1 MAGAPRFQV
10 VLSES
15 SLRRMPGGRSA
26 EVLVDQ
32 LEHLGSLIET
42 YERLSVRILLFEA
55 DIPYVDNCFTILR
68 FAGQEQDL
76 AYIEYPG
83 NARLL
88 RNPKELDEFF
98 RQWHLLRGA
107 ALSDEDSFEY
117 LKRLAEESPVEWRP
131 TS

>member
-1 MAGAPRFQV
+1 M
-10 VLSES
+10 
-15 SLRRMPGGRSA
+15 
-26 EVLVDQ
+26 VDQ
-32 LEHLGSLIET
+32 LEHLATLIET
-42 YERLSVRILLFEA
+42 YEQLSVRVLLFTA

-68 FAGQEQDL
+68 FGGEEQDL

-88 RNPKELDEFF
+88 RTPKDLDEFF
-98 RQWHLLRGA
+98 RHWHQLRDA

-131 TS
+131 AR